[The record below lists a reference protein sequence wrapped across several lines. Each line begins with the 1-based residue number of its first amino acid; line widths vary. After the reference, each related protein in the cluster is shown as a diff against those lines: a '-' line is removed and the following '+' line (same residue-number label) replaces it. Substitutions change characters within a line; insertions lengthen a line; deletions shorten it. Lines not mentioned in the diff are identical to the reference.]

1 MNIERYDATLATVK
15 NLYALCGEGRWA
27 EVADL
32 LTDDF
37 FIVEADSL
45 PFGGRYEGKDA
56 LPQLYAKVFAYWD
69 DASLE
74 IHDITASDEH
84 AIGLLTIHA
93 TAKPTGERLAI
104 RLAEVFHLRGD
115 KLCGITPYYFDTA
128 ALVAASG

>member
-1 MNIERYDATLATVK
+1 MKHDNDSVLATVSA
-15 NLYALCGEGRWA
+15 LYSLCAEGRWA
-27 EVADL
+27 EVEER

-56 LPQLYAKVFAYWD
+56 LQRLYAIVFGFWD

-74 IHDITASDEH
+74 IHDIAVSESH

-93 TAKPTGERLAI
+93 TPKGKGERLAI
-104 RLAEVFHLRGD
+104 KIAEVFHLRGD
-115 KLCGITPYYFDTA
+115 KVCGITPYYFDTA
-128 ALVAASG
+128 AIVAAIG